1 MSAGPAGSARGLQSE
16 RTELAWVRTALACGA
31 LAAVATRLAGDHVP
45 FGIALLLGG
54 LVALPGV
61 VAGAVRIRAL
71 RRPAM
76 PAAVS
81 PVGVALLSASVALA
95 GALALPLVVV

>member
-1 MSAGPAGSARGLQSE
+1 VSEVPPGSARGLQSE
-16 RTELAWVRTALACGA
+16 RTELAWVRIALACGA
-31 LAAVATRLAGDHVP
+31 LAAVATRLTGDHVP
-45 FGIALLLGG
+45 FGIALVLGG

-71 RRPAM
+71 RGAAV

-81 PVGVALLSASVALA
+81 PAGIALLSTSVALA
-95 GALALPLVVV
+95 AALALPLVAT